1 MVVFLDFEIG
11 RGSYS
16 QLIRSTWLATR
27 HVMNQQMIGKSWLE
41 WENDLPDDS
50 DSAEEEF
57 LEYRQ
62 TVKKETPQLTIDHDI
77 KSEVRYDH
85 IHFFTN
91 MSAQDVRGGQSAIKA
106 IRKLP
111 QDVE

>member
-1 MVVFLDFEIG
+1 
-11 RGSYS
+11 
-16 QLIRSTWLATR
+16 
-27 HVMNQQMIGKSWLE
+27 MNQQMIGKSWLE

-85 IHFFTN
+85 IHFSQICPLCGSG
-91 MSAQDVRGGQSAIKA
+91 SAWRTVRHKGHSQASAGRRRPRPI
-106 IRKLP
+106 
-111 QDVE
+111 

>member
-1 MVVFLDFEIG
+1 
-11 RGSYS
+11 
-16 QLIRSTWLATR
+16 
-27 HVMNQQMIGKSWLE
+27 MNQQMIGKSWLE

-85 IHFFTN
+85 ILPLRPYSFFTN
-91 MSAQDVRGGQSAIKA
+91 MSVVWLRISVADS
-106 IRKLP
+106 P
-111 QDVE
+111 T